1 MSRLFVKIFLSFWL
15 TVVVIGISL
24 VLAFLLQPTNVPS
37 KWHASL
43 ADTTRFF
50 GTAAVRAFERGGA
63 PAAVGYIHALSED
76 AHIHGC
82 IFDSSGSV
90 LAGESCAE
98 LSGLAARVVRGESS
112 AQDMR
117 RGLTRIA
124 VVITGPDG
132 RRFIYAS
139 ELLSGP
145 GAAFGMSPEV
155 VLLRAGVA
163 FIVSGLVCYFLTR
176 YLTTPILRLRA
187 VAQLITAGQL
197 GMRAEGKLESR
208 RDEFGDLVR
217 DFNLMASKT
226 EALISSQRQLM
237 YDISH
242 ELRSPL
248 ARMNVA
254 LDLLQRRIGED
265 SALRHMETDL
275 QRLNEMITRLL
286 TVAKLDAADAI
297 QSNVQVNLTEL
308 VSSIAVDAEFEA
320 QEKGNQVVVISE
332 ANLVVLGDPNLLRS
346 AVENVLRNAVRHT
359 RPGSAVEVV
368 LQSASGS
375 CPNEA
380 IIAVRDHGNGVPEDE
395 LTNIFKP
402 FYRVAEARASES
414 TGAGL
419 GLAIT
424 ERIVMLHEGRIRAM
438 NEPDGGLRIEM
449 MLPRL
454 FETGTNPHGTID
466 RSY

>member
-1 MSRLFVKIFLSFWL
+1 MPRLFVKIFLSFWA

-24 VLAFLLQPTNVPS
+24 VLAFVLQPSNVPS
-37 KWHASL
+37 KWHAGL
-43 ADTTRFF
+43 ADTTGFF

-82 IFDSSGSV
+82 IFDASGNA

-98 LSGLAARVVRGESS
+98 LVGLAARLVRGDPS

-117 RGLTRIA
+117 HGLTRIA
-124 VVITGPDG
+124 VFVTGPDG
-132 RRFIYAS
+132 RTFIYAS
-139 ELLSGP
+139 ELLAGP

-155 VLLRAGVA
+155 VLLRGGVA
-163 FIVSGLVCYFLTR
+163 FIVSGLVCYLLTR

-187 VAQLITAGQL
+187 VAQLISAGQL
-197 GMRAEGKLESR
+197 GVRAEAKLESR

-226 EALISSQRQLM
+226 ETLISSQRQLM
-237 YDISH
+237 YDVSH

-254 LDLLQRRIGED
+254 LDLLRRRVGEH
-265 SALRHMETDL
+265 SALSHMETDL
-275 QRLNEMITRLL
+275 QRLNELITRLL
-286 TVAKLDAADAI
+286 TVAKLDAA
-297 QSNVQVNLTEL
+297 NVLQNHRRVNLTEL

-320 QEKGNQVVVISE
+320 QKKGNRVVVRPE
-332 ANLVVLGDPNLLRS
+332 VDRVVLGDPNLLRS
-346 AVENVLRNAVRHT
+346 AIENVLRNAMRYT
-359 RPGSAVEVV
+359 KPGTTVEVV
-368 LQSASGS
+368 IRASQTINS
-375 CPNEA
+375 NEA

-395 LTNIFKP
+395 LKNIFKP
-402 FYRVAEARASES
+402 FYRVTDAPTSEP

-419 GLAIT
+419 GLAIA
-424 ERIVMLHEGRIRAM
+424 ERIVKLHEGRIRAI
-438 NEPDGGLRIEM
+438 NEPDGGLRVEM
-449 MLPRL
+449 VLPQL
-454 FETGTNPHGTID
+454 FETGN
-466 RSY
+466 

>member
-1 MSRLFVKIFLSFWL
+1 MPRLFVKIFLSFWA

-24 VLAFLLQPTNVPS
+24 VLAFLLQPANVPS

-43 ADTTRFF
+43 TDTTRFF

-82 IFDSSGSV
+82 VFDASGNA

-98 LSGLAARVVRGESS
+98 LSGLAARVVHGDSS

-124 VVITGPDG
+124 AFVAGPDG
-132 RRFIYAS
+132 RTFIYAS

-155 VLLRAGVA
+155 VVSRAVVA
-163 FIVSGLVCYFLTR
+163 FIVSGFVCFFLTR

-187 VAQLITAGQL
+187 VAQLISAGQL
-197 GMRAEGKLESR
+197 GMRAEAKLESR

-226 EALISSQRQLM
+226 ENLISSQRQLM
-237 YDISH
+237 YDVSH

-254 LDLLQRRIGED
+254 LDLLRRRVGED
-265 SALRHMETDL
+265 SAVRHMETDL
-275 QRLNEMITRLL
+275 QRLNKLITRLL
-286 TVAKLDAADAI
+286 TVAKLDAAPGLEYH
-297 QSNVQVNLTEL
+297 VRVNLSEL

-320 QEKGNQVVVISE
+320 QEKGNRVVVVPETDLI
-332 ANLVVLGDPNLLRS
+332 VLGDPSLLRS
-346 AVENVLRNAVRHT
+346 AVENVLRNAMRHT
-359 RPGSAVEVV
+359 RPGTAVEIA
-368 LQSASGS
+368 LQATETIGT
-375 CPNEA
+375 NEA

-395 LTNIFKP
+395 LTKIFKP
-402 FYRVAEARASES
+402 FYRVTDAQASDS

-424 ERIVMLHEGRIRAM
+424 ERIVTLHQGRIRAI
-438 NEPDGGLRIEM
+438 NEPGGGLRIEM
-449 MLPRL
+449 VLPRL
-454 FETGTNPHGTID
+454 FEFGV
-466 RSY
+466 

>member
-1 MSRLFVKIFLSFWL
+1 MPRLFVKIFLSFWL

-24 VLAFLLQPTNVPS
+24 VLAFMLQPANVPS

-82 IFDSSGSV
+82 VFDASGKE

-98 LSGLAARVVRGESS
+98 LSGLAARVVHGDPSP
-112 AQDMR
+112 QDMR

-124 VVITGPDG
+124 VFVTGPDG
-132 RRFIYAS
+132 RTFIYAS

-155 VLLRAGVA
+155 VLLRSGVA

-176 YLTTPILRLRA
+176 YLTAPILRLRA
-187 VAQLITAGQL
+187 IAQLISAGQL
-197 GMRAEGKLESR
+197 GMRAEATLESR

-226 EALISSQRQLM
+226 ESLISSQRQLM
-237 YDISH
+237 YDVSH

-254 LDLLQRRIGED
+254 LDLLHRRIGDD
-265 SALRHMETDL
+265 SALRYMETDL
-275 QRLNEMITRLL
+275 RRLNEMITRLL
-286 TVAKLDAADAI
+286 TVAKLDAANAL
-297 QSNVQVNLTEL
+297 QSHVRVNLTEL
-308 VSSIAVDAEFEA
+308 VSSIALDAEFEA
-320 QEKGNQVVVISE
+320 QEKGNRVVMLPV
-332 ANLVVLGDPNLLRS
+332 ADLVVLGDPNLLRS
-346 AVENVLRNAVRHT
+346 AVENVLRNAMRYT
-359 RPGSAVEVV
+359 SPGSAVEVA
-368 LQSASGS
+368 LQATQEINSKGV
-375 CPNEA
+375 
-380 IIAVRDHGNGVPEDE
+380 IIAVRDHGKGVPESD

-402 FYRVAEARASES
+402 FYRVTDAQGSES

-424 ERIVMLHEGRIRAM
+424 ERIVKLHEGKIRAI
-438 NEPDGGLRIEM
+438 NESDGGLRVEM
-449 MLPRL
+449 VFPRL
-454 FETGTNPHGTID
+454 LETGT
-466 RSY
+466 

>member
-1 MSRLFVKIFLSFWL
+1 MPRLFVRIFLSFWL

-24 VLAFLLQPTNVPS
+24 VLAFLLQPANIPS

-50 GTAAVRAFERGGA
+50 GTAAVRAYERGGA
-63 PAAVGYIHALSED
+63 PAAQAYIHALSED

-82 IFDSSGSV
+82 VFDTSGAP
-90 LAGESCAE
+90 LAGESCSE
-98 LSGLAARVVRGESS
+98 LSGLAARVFHGDPS

-124 VVITGPDG
+124 VFVSGPDG
-132 RRFIYAS
+132 RKFIYAS

-163 FIVSGLVCYFLTR
+163 IIVSGLVCYFLAR
-176 YLTTPILRLRA
+176 YLTTPILRLRL
-187 VAQLITAGQL
+187 VAQLISGGQL
-197 GMRAEGKLESR
+197 GMRADGKLAAR

-226 EALISSQRQLM
+226 ENLISIQRQLM
-237 YDISH
+237 YDVSH

-254 LDLLQRRIGED
+254 LDLLHRRIGDD

-286 TVAKLDAADAI
+286 TVAKLDAANAL
-297 QSNVQVNLTEL
+297 QSQVRVDLTEL

-320 QEKGNQVVVISE
+320 QEKGNRVVVVP
-332 ANLVVLGDPNLLRS
+332 AADLVVLGDPNLLRS
-346 AVENVLRNAVRHT
+346 AIENVLRNAVRYT
-359 RPGSAVEVV
+359 SPGTAVEVV
-368 LQSASGS
+368 LQAAQATSF
-375 CPNEA
+375 NEA
-380 IIAVRDHGNGVPEDE
+380 IISVRDHGKGVPEDE
-395 LTNIFKP
+395 LKNIFKP
-402 FYRVAEARASES
+402 FYRVTDARASES

-424 ERIVMLHEGRIRAM
+424 ERIVRLHEGRIRAI
-438 NEPDGGLRIEM
+438 NEPDGGLRVEM
-449 MLPRL
+449 VFPRVY
-454 FETGTNPHGTID
+454 ETGT
-466 RSY
+466 

>member
-1 MSRLFVKIFLSFWL
+1 MPRLFVRIFLSFWL

-24 VLAFLLQPTNVPS
+24 VLAFMLQPANVPS

-50 GTAAVRAFERGGA
+50 GTAAVRAFEQGGA
-63 PAAVGYIHALSED
+63 PAAVNYIDGLSKD

-82 IFDSSGSV
+82 VFDASGKA

-98 LSGLAARVVRGESS
+98 LRGLAARGVLGNPSP
-112 AQDMR
+112 QDIR

-124 VVITGPDG
+124 VFVAGPDG
-132 RRFIYAS
+132 RTFIYAS

-187 VAQLITAGQL
+187 VAQLISAGQL
-197 GMRAEGKLESR
+197 GVRAEAKLGLR

-217 DFNLMASKT
+217 DFNLMAGKS
-226 EALISSQRQLM
+226 ENLISSQRQLL
-237 YDISH
+237 YDVSH
-242 ELRSPL
+242 EVRSPL
-248 ARMNVA
+248 ARLNVA
-254 LDLLQRRIGED
+254 LDLLHRRIGED

-275 QRLNEMITRLL
+275 KRLNEMIARLL
-286 TVAKLDAADAI
+286 TVAKLDAASAL
-297 QSNVQVNLTEL
+297 QCHVRVNLTEL

-320 QEKGNQVVVISE
+320 QEKGNRVFVVPQ
-332 ANLVVLGDPNLLRS
+332 ADLVVLGDPNLLRS
-346 AVENVLRNAVRHT
+346 AVENVLRNAMRYT
-359 RPGSAVEVV
+359 RPGTAVEVV
-368 LQSASGS
+368 LQTTQGTGS
-375 CPNEA
+375 NEA
-380 IIAVRDHGNGVPEDE
+380 MIAVRDHGTGVPIDE
-395 LTNIFKP
+395 LTKIFKP
-402 FYRVAEARASES
+402 FYRVTDGRGSES

-424 ERIVMLHEGRIRAM
+424 ERIVTLHEGRIRAT
-438 NEPDGGLRIEM
+438 NEPGDGLCVEM
-449 MLPRL
+449 IFPRL
-454 FETGTNPHGTID
+454 LEAGA
-466 RSY
+466 

>member
-1 MSRLFVKIFLSFWL
+1 VNMPRLFVKIFLSFWL

-24 VLAFLLQPTNVPS
+24 VFAFMLQPANIPS

-82 IFDSSGSV
+82 VFDASGNA

-98 LSGLAARVVRGESS
+98 LSGLAARVVRGDPS

-124 VVITGPDG
+124 VFVTGPDG
-132 RRFIYAS
+132 RTFIYAS

-163 FIVSGLVCYFLTR
+163 FFVSGLVCYFLTR
-176 YLTTPILRLRA
+176 YLTTPILRLRT
-187 VAQLITAGQL
+187 VAQLISAGQL

-226 EALISSQRQLM
+226 ENLISIQRQLM
-237 YDISH
+237 YDVSH

-254 LDLLQRRIGED
+254 LDLLHRRIGED

-286 TVAKLDAADAI
+286 TVAKLDAANAL
-297 QSNVQVNLTEL
+297 QSRARVNLTEL
-308 VSSIAVDAEFEA
+308 VSSIAVDVEFEA
-320 QEKGNQVVVISE
+320 QEKGNRVIVVPEASLVI
-332 ANLVVLGDPNLLRS
+332 LGDPSLLRS
-346 AVENVLRNAVRHT
+346 AVENVLRNAMRYT
-359 RPGSAVEVV
+359 KPGTTVEVV
-368 LQSASGS
+368 LQTTQAAGS
-375 CPNEA
+375 NEA
-380 IIAVRDHGNGVPEDE
+380 IIAVRDHGTGVPMDE

-402 FYRVAEARASES
+402 FYRVTDGRGSES

-419 GLAIT
+419 GLSIT
-424 ERIVMLHEGRIRAM
+424 ERIVTLHEGRIRAT
-438 NEPDGGLRIEM
+438 NEPDGGLCVEM
-449 MLPRL
+449 VFPRL
-454 FETGTNPHGTID
+454 LEAGA
-466 RSY
+466 

>member
-1 MSRLFVKIFLSFWL
+1 MPRLFVKIFLSFWL
-15 TVVVIGISL
+15 TVLVIGISL
-24 VLAFLLQPTNVPS
+24 VLAFMLQPANVPS

-50 GTAAVRAFERGGA
+50 GTAAVRAFEQGGA
-63 PAAVGYIHALSED
+63 PAAVNYIDGLSKD

-82 IFDSSGSV
+82 VFDASGKA

-98 LSGLAARVVRGESS
+98 LRGLAARVVLGDPSP
-112 AQDMR
+112 QDIR

-124 VVITGPDG
+124 VFVTGPDG
-132 RRFIYAS
+132 RTFIYAS

-187 VAQLITAGQL
+187 VAQLISAGQL

-226 EALISSQRQLM
+226 ENLISIQRQLM
-237 YDISH
+237 YDVSH

-254 LDLLQRRIGED
+254 LDLLHRRIGKD
-265 SALRHMETDL
+265 AALRHMETDL
-275 QRLNEMITRLL
+275 QRLSEMIARLL
-286 TVAKLDAADAI
+286 TIAKLDAANTL
-297 QSNVQVNLTEL
+297 QSHVRVNLTDL

-320 QEKGNQVVVISE
+320 QERGNRVVVRPE
-332 ANLVVLGDPNLLRS
+332 ADLVVLGDPNLLRS
-346 AVENVLRNAVRHT
+346 AVENVLRNAMRYT
-359 RPGSAVEVV
+359 SPGSAVEVV
-368 LQSASGS
+368 LQATHEINSKQ
-375 CPNEA
+375 A
-380 IIAVRDHGNGVPEDE
+380 IIAVRDHGKGVPEDE

-402 FYRVAEARASES
+402 FYRVTDARASEFA
-414 TGAGL
+414 GAGL

-424 ERIVMLHEGRIRAM
+424 ERIVKLHEGSIRAI
-438 NEPDGGLRIEM
+438 NAPEGGLRVEM
-449 MLPRL
+449 VFPRL
-454 FETGTNPHGTID
+454 SETGA
-466 RSY
+466 